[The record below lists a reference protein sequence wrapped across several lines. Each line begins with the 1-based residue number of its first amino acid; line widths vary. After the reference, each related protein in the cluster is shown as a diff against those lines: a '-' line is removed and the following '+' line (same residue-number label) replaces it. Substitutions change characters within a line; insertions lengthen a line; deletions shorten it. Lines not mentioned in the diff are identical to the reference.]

1 MDAASAAH
9 ASGVTHLGT
18 AWLVFSQF
26 GGPDL
31 SMILEETAVERSV
44 QLARLVATFGLDVV
58 GDLARPRAANTG
70 LARDLG
76 RSPPEK
82 TGLARELRRPSAAQV
97 GDRLGAESAVCWR
110 GSCRFELVLF
120 SIEEDAADLESA
132 GKHRPFTFRHRERPN
147 APGTP
152 AG

>member
-18 AWLVFSQF
+18 AGLGFSQF

-70 LARDLG
+70 LA
-76 RSPPEK
+76 PEK